1 MEPDLHYLLD
11 TEPHDSDWQKVAE
24 SLATHPPPFSG
35 NTKDYEIWY
44 HGFKSTFSGLDGMKK
59 YFHESLDDVL
69 HHGLVVDDLGEWQK
83 YNLEKEKWV
92 LWRGLFEATKH
103 QDCQATVVSAGK
115 ESDGYLSLLAL
126 RSRYEASI
134 EQRRVEADA
143 SLNSWSY
150 DERQG
155 FPDNLGHLERLAET
169 ANQAHGHKK
178 YDREDTAQRMLQDL
192 KRHIDNPFCRE
203 LVRVFISGGKF
214 NYARMKQ
221 SSSLVIAHLGDGTL
235 TRQTDTSDLRNI
247 LSRSPSSVGSST
259 VHTLPVAGAAQEQR
273 QQLYCQLCSQR
284 PIRPLFNHTTEQC
297 RVLARIARESA
308 RDKDGDVRMHE
319 TSPKM
324 VTFSQAARGGKSKR
338 RRRRGGKGKQVRTSQ
353 EDSEAI
359 DEWSQSASE
368 PPQAGGSTTDLSCLC
383 EAGAAPAHKA
393 RVVHL
398 DVLEEKW
405 RGAECARTPRFIRA
419 GHSDVV
425 VDIRSSTTSD
435 VVQEVEQCHTAIW
448 KLNVAGAVLDS
459 EAAMLDSGTTKHMF
473 RVSDPFIRLN
483 ECTVSGRPGVLKLAD
498 GTLVPIKAEGV
509 VQVTLCT
516 ASGSLKTIQLLH
528 SLLVPQLTVNLLSI
542 GQLTDSKCAVEF
554 EEAGEVSC
562 IKEKATGLLYPFLKY
577 GAVYWIGLTH
587 DRSMQLYSLFK
598 NQFLVDAC
606 KD

>member
-221 SSSLVIAHLGDGTL
+221 SSSLVIAHLGD
-235 TRQTDTSDLRNI
+235 
-247 LSRSPSSVGSST
+247 
-259 VHTLPVAGAAQEQR
+259 A
-273 QQLYCQLCSQR
+273 R
-284 PIRPLFNHTTEQC
+284 PPEE
-297 RVLARIARESA
+297 AKA
-308 RDKDGDVRMHE
+308 RDEDDV
-319 TSPKM
+319 
-324 VTFSQAARGGKSKR
+324 AAR
-338 RRRRGGKGKQVRTSQ
+338 
-353 EDSEAI
+353 A
-359 DEWSQSASE
+359 
-368 PPQAGGSTTDLSCLC
+368 
-383 EAGAAPAHKA
+383 
-393 RVVHL
+393 
-398 DVLEEKW
+398 
-405 RGAECARTPRFIRA
+405 
-419 GHSDVV
+419 
-425 VDIRSSTTSD
+425 
-435 VVQEVEQCHTAIW
+435 
-448 KLNVAGAVLDS
+448 N
-459 EAAMLDSGTTKHMF
+459 
-473 RVSDPFIRLN
+473 RLN